1 MSVKNVLA
9 VIGLSVLIVTGALAT
24 GIAIGFVKE
33 AKDYTTDSITY
44 ELM

>member
-9 VIGLSVLIVTGALAT
+9 VIGLSVLIVLA
-24 GIAIGFVKE
+24 GVAIGFVKE

>member
-9 VIGLSVLIVTGALAT
+9 VIGLVGLILMA